1 MVLATLVTMASTMR
15 GGDGG
20 SGAMASAEALELAAP
35 LVSGTPAR
43 QVLAQ
48 RDSVVLYVP
57 IAQGA
62 ITGIAY
68 HPVEGSSADLARS
81 RRRAAERRPR
91 APGAAQPLRRELERP
106 QVLGGRGLDAGRRR
120 RRPAG
125 TDVYSPVAGEVVAIT
140 PTVINGGR
148 YGSTIA
154 IQPTGNPS
162 LVVNVSHVEIP
173 RQADGDPAV
182 RVGDSML
189 PGKTPLGTVVDLSG
203 VVDLGLGRFV
213 SDAGNNASITVEP
226 APQLVIP

>member
-1 MVLATLVTMASTMR
+1 M
-15 GGDGG
+15 
-20 SGAMASAEALELAAP
+20 
-35 LVSGTPAR
+35 
-43 QVLAQ
+43 
-48 RDSVVLYVP
+48 
-57 IAQGA
+57 
-62 ITGIAY
+62 
-68 HPVEGSSADLARS
+68 
-81 RRRAAERRPR
+81 RRALRSLFGESSNGLKYWVAEDSTQAVDVGARP
-91 APGAAQPLRRELERP
+91 
-106 QVLGGRGLDAGRRR
+106 
-120 RRPAG
+120 G